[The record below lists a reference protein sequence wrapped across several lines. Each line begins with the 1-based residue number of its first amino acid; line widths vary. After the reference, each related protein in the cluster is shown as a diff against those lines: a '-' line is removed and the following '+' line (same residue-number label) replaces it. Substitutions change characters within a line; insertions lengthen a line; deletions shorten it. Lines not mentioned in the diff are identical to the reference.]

1 MATNFAIN
9 ELVNL
14 SGEEYNNNTLVGEEE
29 LSFGS
34 EFFDDS
40 LSVLDESFADNND
53 SSSITFDLNNDVY
66 QIENN
71 RSFISELST
80 SESYFEDAIL
90 DSSVSCDTA
99 FTVSSPAYISLK
111 EIDALFNDKEVA
123 RLGSEK
129 STTFPSFLD
138 SHVNIVQSSSIQ
150 EIYSQGEEFTAN
162 YKFNLDFDIQELQDQ
177 DQVGELSELPQEI
190 VLSPKILHD
199 TFVNESAIAKPPKAI
214 KRAKRP
220 KPQFVISASLF
231 HRINSYWSILSQN
244 SKYLS
249 TLSAAVNKWA
259 SSTVVPLQAE
269 QFINNVVPALLP
281 NYVNIDFFKNV
292 QGKEGWYYEDNKKRQ
307 GGSLA
312 LRWCGQE
319 LNFYDPF
326 IIRYQVDETGKQS
339 NKQAL
344 CPYCPVEKDMD
355 LDNIFHTTQDSLYMH
370 HVCKDHGV
378 YSTGYEMSPPL
389 LASEKGTPVAFCTEC
404 GETCKIVGLGS
415 AVDNCMISYFR
426 HAFISH
432 NKKKQKRTREQKQ
445 SDHVFFNGA
454 RKHHIYENFD
464 TDITCFR
471 STSERATTS
480 EPEDLLEEKYLE
492 DVIMEDSI
500 LEIDEINDADIS
512 SQLIEQ
518 NNWNLLSLEFKFPE

>member
-1 MATNFAIN
+1 MVATFAIT

-14 SGEEYNNNTLVGEEE
+14 SGEEYNDNTLVCEED

-34 EFFDDS
+34 ELFDDS
-40 LSVLDESFADNND
+40 LSFLEESFAEDKDN
-53 SSSITFDLNNDVY
+53 SSISFDLHNNVY
-66 QIENN
+66 QTENN
-71 RSFISELST
+71 RSFASELST

-90 DSSVSCDTA
+90 DSSVSCDTS
-99 FTVSSPAYISLK
+99 FTVSSPVYVSLE
-111 EIDALFNDKEVA
+111 EIDALFNDKEVGPLA
-123 RLGSEK
+123 SEQ
-129 STTFPSFLD
+129 STSFPSILD
-138 SHVNIVQSSSIQ
+138 SHVGIVQTSSIH
-150 EIYSQGEEFTAN
+150 EINSQSDEFASN
-162 YKFNLDFDIQELQDQ
+162 YKFDLDFDIQELQDQ

-190 VLSPKILHD
+190 VLNANIPDDNI
-199 TFVNESAIAKPPKAI
+199 VNESALVKPTRTI

-220 KPQFVISASLF
+220 KPQFAVSASLF
-231 HRINSYWSILSQN
+231 HRINNYWSLISQN
-244 SKYLS
+244 NKYLS

-259 SSTVVPLQAE
+259 SPTVVPLQAE

-281 NYVNIDFFKNV
+281 NYVNINFFKDV
-292 QGKEGWYYEDNKKRQ
+292 QGKKGWYYEDNKKRQ
-307 GGSLA
+307 GGPLA

-326 IIRYQVDETGKQS
+326 IIRYQVDETGKQT

-344 CPYCPVEKDMD
+344 CPYCPVETDMD

-389 LASEKGTPVAFCTEC
+389 LAFENGTPVAFCTEC
-404 GETCKIVGLGS
+404 EETCKIVGLGS
-415 AVDNCMISYFR
+415 GVDNCMISYFR

-454 RKHHIYENFD
+454 RKHHIYENFE
-464 TDITCFR
+464 TNINCFESKPGR
-471 STSERATTS
+471 VIAS
-480 EPEDLLEEKYLE
+480 EPEDLLDEKYLD
-492 DVIMEDSI
+492 DVIMEDSM
-500 LEIDEINDADIS
+500 LEIDEMSDADTS
-512 SQLIEQ
+512 TQLVEQ
-518 NNWNLLSLEFKFPE
+518 NWNL